1 MLTKCWRTSF
11 TERNI
16 INRNSC
22 ILPLGFHHRPKD
34 DLQNLTTNQQE
45 MVFTSAIDE
54 GGKIKTKTNQSN
66 KETTTGKKKQTATFQ
81 DTSVL
86 SIWFVLETRTLV
98 IDLILENYF
107 SGFCTYLWLVSTDI
121 SSRSRMKLQL
131 K

>member
-1 MLTKCWRTSF
+1 
-11 TERNI
+11 
-16 INRNSC
+16 
-22 ILPLGFHHRPKD
+22 
-34 DLQNLTTNQQE
+34 

-66 KETTTGKKKQTATFQ
+66 KETTTGKKKKKTATFQ

-121 SSRSRMKLQL
+121 SSKSRMKLQL

>member
-16 INRNSC
+16 INCNSF
-22 ILPLGFHHRPKD
+22 ILPLDFHHRPKD
-34 DLQNLTTNQQE
+34 NLQNSTANQQE

-66 KETTTGKKKQTATFQ
+66 KETKQNKNTTFQ

-86 SIWFVLETRTLV
+86 SIWFLLETRTPV
-98 IDLILENYF
+98 IALILEDYF

-121 SSRSRMKLQL
+121 SSKSRMKLQL
-131 K
+131 KGSI